1 MATLLHDPLSL
12 RGIAYILFM
21 LLYVGLLGWSWWMLK
36 QRGLNSRRGEL
47 PMASLLAF
55 TLVTLS
61 FLVFLGTQAYSATA
75 SPASAD
81 RSFPWVRLFGCI
93 LAVTAMAAALSSRGW
108 RRISGSILSS
118 VLVFLWTLIFI
129 FGEVG

>member
-1 MATLLHDPLSL
+1 MTTLLHDPLSL
-12 RGIAYILFM
+12 RGVAYIIFILV
-21 LLYVGLLGWSWWMLK
+21 YVGLLGWSWWMLK

-47 PMASLLAF
+47 PMASLVAF

-61 FLVFLGTQAYSATA
+61 FLIFLGTQTYSATA
-75 SPASAD
+75 SPANTD
-81 RSFPWVRLFGCI
+81 RGFPWVRVFGCI
-93 LAVTAMAAALSSRGW
+93 LAVTAMAAALGCRGW

-118 VLVFLWTLIFI
+118 VLVFLWTLMFI